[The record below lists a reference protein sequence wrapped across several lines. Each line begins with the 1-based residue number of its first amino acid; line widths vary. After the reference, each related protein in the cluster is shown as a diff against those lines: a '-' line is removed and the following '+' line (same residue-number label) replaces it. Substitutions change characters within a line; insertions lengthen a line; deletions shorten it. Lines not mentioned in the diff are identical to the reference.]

1 MTHYDALG
9 IASDASAAEVRDAY
23 RSRAR
28 RLHPDNAGGS
38 ADAMATVNEAYR
50 VLRDPGRRLDYDR
63 ELRARSASTSSGSAG
78 SGSGSASRTTT
89 QRPTTPQFSEARL
102 NPLARYQD
110 PPRFPWRFMAALA
123 GLGMIVVLIGVIT
136 YQPPTKTPPDN
147 LLEPGSCVIIETNGD
162 AREVNCADRHDALV
176 DRLIP
181 IDEDCPA
188 GTEAHRDHQGMGTA
202 CVVRS

>member
-23 RSRAR
+23 RSKAR

-63 ELRARSASTSSGSAG
+63 ELRASSTST
-78 SGSGSASRTTT
+78 GSASRPTSS
-89 QRPTTPQFSEARL
+89 RPAAPQFSEARL

-136 YQPPTKTPPDN
+136 YQPPTKSPPDN